1 MYVPDDNPTG
11 GEWADVFRMDPR
23 RNIGRFIG
31 MRKGERDTD
40 MSEMLERIL
49 DGENIE
55 RTKKCV
61 ISNGGSF
68 GVDRMKVGELDEYL
82 KENLEG
88 IRAQIRARSYN
99 PLPVRR
105 VEIPKPNGGVRK
117 FGIPTV
123 ADRVIQQ
130 AIVQVLS
137 PLFEPTFSNFSYGF
151 RPGRRAHYTK

>member
-1 MYVPDDNPTG
+1 MHVPDDNPTCR
-11 GEWADVFRMDPR
+11 EWADVFRMDPR

-31 MRKGERDTD
+31 TRKGERDTD

-55 RTKKCV
+55 LAKKRV

-68 GVDRMKVGELDEYL
+68 GVGRMKVGELDEYL

-88 IRAQIRARSYN
+88 IRAQIRARSYK

-105 VEIPKPNGGVRK
+105 VEIPKPNGGARK

-137 PLFEPTFSNFSYGF
+137 PLFEPTFSEFSYGF